1 MIDEKSIPQKSIFK
15 SSEVCEIVGVKPY
28 ILRFWETEFV
38 EICPIVSSSGKK
50 LFEKKDILLIS
61 IIKDLL
67 FSKKLTLE
75 KAKFEISKI
84 DIEKVLVEESAERIL
99 EKDASNDLS
108 CEHSCEQINHEGDER
123 TESDIEPDD
132 LIELIPEIPSTPSI
146 ANLNDI
152 QAENGEKKVL
162 SEQALTEY
170 KPAITE
176 ENLVELNVALETI
189 FEKSKSLKGFYNWV

>member
-38 EICPIVSSSGKK
+38 EINPIVSSSGKK

-84 DIEKVLVEESAERIL
+84 DIEKTLIDDSVES
-99 EKDASNDLS
+99 
-108 CEHSCEQINHEGDER
+108 
-123 TESDIEPDD
+123 SDK
-132 LIELIPEIPSTPSI
+132 T
-146 ANLNDI
+146 
-152 QAENGEKKVL
+152 L
-162 SEQALTEY
+162 SER
-170 KPAITE
+170 
-176 ENLVELNVALETI
+176 
-189 FEKSKSLKGFYNWV
+189 